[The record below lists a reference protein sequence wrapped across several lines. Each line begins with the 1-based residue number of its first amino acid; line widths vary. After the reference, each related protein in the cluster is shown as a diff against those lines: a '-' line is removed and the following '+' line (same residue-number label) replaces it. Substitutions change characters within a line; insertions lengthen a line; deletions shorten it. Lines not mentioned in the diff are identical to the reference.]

1 MRDYTAQGM
10 DQAALSRRVRAVNAE
25 AFTFVQ
31 FKRQLAK
38 NGLCAI
44 WIVYAEAANLEIRG

>member
-31 FKRQLAK
+31 FKR
-38 NGLCAI
+38 
-44 WIVYAEAANLEIRG
+44 